1 MSETGAHRLDLAAR
15 RSLAFATA
23 LLAVLFDLLRLVGQS
38 PDAVAPLLSLAVVYH
53 WSVQRPDLFTP
64 SSAFLLGVVRDLVG
78 QLPLG
83 LHALTYLTVP
93 AALGRVPRAPLQR
106 SLPLTWAT
114 FVPIAASAAI
124 LRWGLAALVRWEPMP
139 ARAFLVEAVATV
151 VLYPLVAWLL
161 GPVERAIPRTPRAPG
176 I

>member
-1 MSETGAHRLDLAAR
+1 MSETAVHRLDLAAR

-23 LLAVLFDLLRLVGQS
+23 LVAVLLDLLRLVGQS
-38 PDAVAPLLSLAVVYH
+38 PDAVAPLLALAVVYH
-53 WSVQRPDLFTP
+53 WTVHRPDLFTP
-64 SSAFLLGVVRDLVG
+64 SSAFLLGLLRDLVG

-106 SLPLTWAT
+106 SLPTAWAT
-114 FVPIAASAAI
+114 FVPIAASAAL

-139 ARAFLVEAVATV
+139 ARPFLVEATATV